1 MSQPITNEMKKVTI
15 FTTPSCHFCN
25 MAKGFF
31 KANDI
36 EFEEKNVASD
46 TDARENMVSMTGQF
60 GVPVIEIGKD
70 LVIGF
75 NQPIIKK
82 LLEIN

>member
-1 MSQPITNEMKKVTI
+1 MVKA
-15 FTTPSCHFCN
+15 FFR
-25 MAKGFF
+25 AK
-31 KANDI
+31 NI

-46 TDARENMVSMTGQF
+46 TDAREDMINKTGQF
-60 GVPVIEIGKD
+60 GVPVIEIGED